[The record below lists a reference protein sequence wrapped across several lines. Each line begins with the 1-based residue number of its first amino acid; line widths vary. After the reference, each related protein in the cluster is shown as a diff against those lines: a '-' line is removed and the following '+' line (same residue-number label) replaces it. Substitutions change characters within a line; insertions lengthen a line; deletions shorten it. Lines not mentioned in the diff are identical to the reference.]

1 MRETFF
7 IQDHAENE
15 AGRFVPDLFL
25 FFFKK
30 LCLSL
35 KQVLC
40 SLVSL
45 YFHSP
50 QLGLQ

>member
-7 IQDHAENE
+7 IQDHTENE

-25 FFFKK
+25 FFLKK

-40 SLVSL
+40 SLVS
-45 YFHSP
+45 YFDSP

>member
-30 LCLSL
+30 ALFKFKTSTLQLS
-35 KQVLC
+35 
-40 SLVSL
+40 
-45 YFHSP
+45 FIIF
-50 QLGLQ
+50 